1 MNDAWGYNED
11 EQLGNE
17 LPNANGPKA
26 LRDYAKSQKERA
38 DAAEARI
45 AAVEARLRQAEVADI
60 FEAQGVPRTAAQY
73 YSGDA
78 DPDKVNSWV
87 NDMRTAFGGST
98 APQAQQV
105 SQPTVSPTDQA
116 QIAQMMQAG
125 ADGAVAGNID
135 VAYAALNDPTLP
147 TADRIAAWNQYVRNS
162 QQG

>member
-1 MNDAWGYNED
+1 MNDAWGYED
-11 EQLGNE
+11 DQQLANE

-60 FEAQGVPRTAAQY
+60 FESQGVPRTAAQY

-78 DPDKVNSWV
+78 DPEKVNSWV
-87 NDMRTAFGGST
+87 NDMRSAFGGA
-98 APQAQQV
+98 APAPAQQAAA
-105 SQPTVSPTDQA
+105 PTVSPTEQA
-116 QIAQMMQAG
+116 QIQQMMQAG
-125 ADGAVAGNID
+125 ANGATPSNYD
-135 VAYAALNDPTLP
+135 VALQNLNNPTL
-147 TADRIAAWNQYVRNS
+147 TTDQRIAAWAEVARH